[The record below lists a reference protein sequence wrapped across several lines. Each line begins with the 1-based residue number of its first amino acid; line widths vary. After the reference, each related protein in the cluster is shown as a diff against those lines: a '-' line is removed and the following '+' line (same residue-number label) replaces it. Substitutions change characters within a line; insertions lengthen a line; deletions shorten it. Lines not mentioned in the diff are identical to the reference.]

1 MHKATQSIVRSVFYS
16 TVFIIMVTVPQAI
29 AQAVGAP
36 IAY

>member
-1 MHKATQSIVRSVFYS
+1 MHKTIQGIVRSVFYS
-16 TVFIIMVTVPQAI
+16 TIFIIMVTVPQAI

>member
-1 MHKATQSIVRSVFYS
+1 MHKVTQGIVRSVFYI
-16 TVFIIMVTVPQAI
+16 TIFIIMVTVPQAI

>member
-1 MHKATQSIVRSVFYS
+1 MHKATQGIVRSVFYS

-36 IAY
+36 VAY

>member
-1 MHKATQSIVRSVFYS
+1 MHKATQNIVRIVFYI
-16 TVFIIMVTVPQAI
+16 TIFIIMVTVPQAI

>member
-1 MHKATQSIVRSVFYS
+1 MHKVTRGIVRSVFYS
-16 TVFIIMVTVPQAI
+16 TIFIIMVTVPQVI